1 MVKTKDLQITD
12 IIPPALQS
20 EPAVKAFSYAL
31 KVQTDKSMDL
41 MQYDLIYPA
50 IDSADDEVLDALAI
64 ELRTQHYDQTYETS
78 KKREL
83 IKNSLLWYMRAG
95 TKWTVED
102 LAKTIFGIGT
112 RVVEYKDLNDSTAK
126 PYEFDIRVP
135 KSAADADVSTFDAAL
150 EDAKNCRSHLRKV
163 YRYDLMREDRFIG
176 LGMIRQTKIIR
187 SQIIR
192 REG

>member
-1 MVKTKDLQITD
+1 MVKTKDLQVTD

-31 KVQTDKSMDL
+31 KVQTDKIMDL

-50 IDSADDEVLDALAI
+50 IDSASDDVLDALAI

-102 LAKTIFGIGT
+102 LAKTVFGIGT
-112 RVVEYKDLNDSTAK
+112 RVVEYKDLNDATAK

-135 KSAADADVSTFDAAL
+135 KSAADADVSTFDTAL
-150 EDAKNCRSHLRKV
+150 EDAKNCRSQKSLS
-163 YRYDLMREDRFIG
+163 L
-176 LGMIRQTKIIR
+176 
-187 SQIIR
+187 
-192 REG
+192 

>member
-1 MVKTKDLQITD
+1 MVKTKDLQVTD

-31 KVQTDKSMDL
+31 KVQTDKIMDL

-50 IDSADDEVLDALAI
+50 IDSASDDVLDALAI
-64 ELRTQHYDQTYETS
+64 ELRTQHYDQTYETT
-78 KKREL
+78 KKRGL
-83 IKNSLLWYMRAG
+83 IKNSLLWYMKAG

-112 RVVEYKDLNDSTAK
+112 RVIEYKGMTDSDRK
-126 PYEFDIRVP
+126 PFYFDIRVP
-135 KSAADADVSTFDAAL
+135 KASADADFDTFDSAL

-163 YRYDLMREDRFIG
+163 YQYSPMTEARY
-176 LGMIRQTKIIR
+176 LGIKAVRQTKVIHSYLR
-187 SQIIR
+187 GKES
-192 REG
+192 

>member
-1 MVKTKDLQITD
+1 MVKTKDLQVTD

-31 KVQTDKSMDL
+31 KVQTDKIMDL

-50 IDSADDEVLDALAI
+50 IDNASDDVLDALAI
-64 ELRTQHYDQTYETS
+64 ELRTQHYDQTYETT

-83 IKNSLLWYMRAG
+83 VKNTLKWYMRAG

-102 LAKTIFGIGT
+102 LAKTIFGVGT
-112 RVVEYKDLNDSTAK
+112 RVVEYKDMTDSDRK
-126 PYEFDIRVP
+126 PFYFDIRVP
-135 KSAADADVSTFDAAL
+135 KTSADADFDTFDSAL

-187 SQIIR
+187 SQIR